1 MELNFQNW
9 DSEQKRRRNE
19 YWKKLQMAR
28 ADFFNNTVETE
39 HPTTSAFYYH
49 MQSKWGVKMT
59 LDNNQNITQS
69 YEIVDEPKYL
79 MFLMKYGN

>member
-1 MELNFQNW
+1 
-9 DSEQKRRRNE
+9 
-19 YWKKLQMAR
+19 MAR